1 MLGIY
6 IHIPF
11 CKKSCHYCNFHFST
25 SLKNKEDMI
34 KAINKE
40 IYQKAILNN
49 DKVSTIYFG
58 GGTPSILDVEE
69 INLIIENIYKNFNVG
84 KNIEITIE
92 ANPDDLSKHKLND
105 LSKTKINRISI
116 GVQSFIDKELKIMN
130 RVHDSKKAIKSIEMA
145 KKYFNNISVDL
156 LYGVPDSSIKS
167 WNYNLDTISS
177 FNINHISAYALT
189 VEPKTA
195 LESFIN
201 KSILSMPDE
210 ELVYSQYKLI
220 NEKLSSKNFINYEV
234 CSFAQKDFFS
244 KNNSAYWLR
253 KKYIGIGPSAHS
265 FDGESRSWNISNNKK
280 YIDQIRDGDN
290 YYKKENLTKVDQYNE
305 YIMTGLRT
313 IWGVSVK
320 HIESNFDVR
329 FKNYFLKKIKSH
341 IAKKNVYKEDDLYL
355 TTQSGR
361 FLADGIASDLF
372 LVNLKK

>member
-34 KAINKE
+34 IAINKE

-49 DKVSTIYFG
+49 DMVSTIYFG

-210 ELVYSQYKLI
+210 DLVYSQYKLI

>member
-210 ELVYSQYKLI
+210 DLVYSQYQLI

-320 HIESNFDVR
+320 HIESNFNVR

-372 LVNLKK
+372 LVNLKN

>member
-25 SLKNKEDMI
+25 SLKDKEDMI

-210 ELVYSQYKLI
+210 DLVYSQYKLI